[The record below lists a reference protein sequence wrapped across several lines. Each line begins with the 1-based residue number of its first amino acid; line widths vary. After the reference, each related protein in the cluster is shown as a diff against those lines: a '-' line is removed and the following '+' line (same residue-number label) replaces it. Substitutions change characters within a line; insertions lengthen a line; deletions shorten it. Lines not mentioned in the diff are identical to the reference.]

1 MCMHVGKLQL
11 AMSPLHALALQRS
24 RSRGTSCVCDL
35 GALHCEHPPP
45 HHCHHT
51 NEESRPCLSCHSRR
65 AVDMRCVGWC
75 RVGGRGIEWVC
86 WRGAGSGGRGGG
98 GGGVG
103 MGTRGK
109 AQAVGFSP
117 HPTRQR
123 STATQSN
130 TCSHCYHLLRHQ
142 YCTRRRSTFTAT
154 PGSQGDPQ
162 MAGVARFTWT
172 LATPLAAVQAHSMMF
187 TALLRRTRQDYTF
200 GCPKQGQGVH

>member
-98 GGGVG
+98 GGGG
-103 MGTRGK
+103 LGWGLGGRHKLWASALILHGRGPR
-109 AQAVGFSP
+109 P
-117 HPTRQR
+117 HNQILVATATTSCVI
-123 STATQSN
+123 STAPDAGQLSQP
-130 TCSHCYHLLRHQ
+130 L
-142 YCTRRRSTFTAT
+142 
-154 PGSQGDPQ
+154 PGLKETH
-162 MAGVARFTWT
+162 TW
-172 LATPLAAVQAHSMMF
+172 LGWHVSPGH
-187 TALLRRTRQDYTF
+187 
-200 GCPKQGQGVH
+200 